1 VRIAHHDALATTVL
15 VYESGRRRHCRWP
28 RPPERE
34 SGQGEHA
41 RLEREGAPPTACS
54 CSSSSSR
61 AQRCGHQF
69 GRIGTAHAH
78 VGCVEDCERVPERG
92 SAEGRSRRG
101 WCGWTRAG
109 RDRTGP
115 TAGSRSSCGV
125 GQGGRRGGGGGGV
138 SSSDPKVV
146 GERKEGDGKRE
157 GSPRIDGFG
166 RGVDGDELVDGEDG
180 FADWAG
186 ATVRDDEPLYPR
198 ADQQPVK
205 EGGRFGARTSCMQ
218 GQQYK

>member
-1 VRIAHHDALATTVL
+1 M
-15 VYESGRRRHCRWP
+15 
-28 RPPERE
+28 
-34 SGQGEHA
+34 
-41 RLEREGAPPTACS
+41 
-54 CSSSSSR
+54 
-61 AQRCGHQF
+61 
-69 GRIGTAHAH
+69 
-78 VGCVEDCERVPERG
+78 
-92 SAEGRSRRG
+92 
-101 WCGWTRAG
+101 
-109 RDRTGP
+109 
-115 TAGSRSSCGV
+115 
-125 GQGGRRGGGGGGV
+125 
-138 SSSDPKVV
+138 V